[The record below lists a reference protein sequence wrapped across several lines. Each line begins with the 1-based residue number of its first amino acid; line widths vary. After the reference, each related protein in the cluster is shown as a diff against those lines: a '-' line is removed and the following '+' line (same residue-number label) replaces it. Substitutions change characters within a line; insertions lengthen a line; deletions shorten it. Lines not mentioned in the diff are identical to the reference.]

1 MKAIMYH
8 YVRQNDQRLPH
19 FTYLH
24 RRDFRRQLDHVAETG
39 GIVPREAF
47 FESLHTGRPVPG
59 HVLTFDDGFSD
70 HAGEVAPELARRGLW
85 GLFFVSTGPYVT
97 GRLLGVHR
105 IHMLLGRL
113 GGRRALS
120 LLEAK
125 LDEAML
131 QPEHVDLFR
140 GRTYWNQVLDEETQV
155 FKNVLNYYVSYEHRE
170 GLLESM
176 MEAVFGDEAELARE
190 FYAAPED
197 LVAMAR
203 AGMVIGSHSVS
214 HPVFSKLPRA
224 EQEREIADSFGWLAD
239 CLGEPATTFC
249 YPYGGFHSFTSET
262 EEILAANGCV
272 LAFNVES
279 RDIGEA
285 DLLHRPLALPRYDCN
300 EFPHG
305 RATVGSAAVHPPQQ
319 DE

>member
-1 MKAIMYH
+1 MKALMYH
-8 YVRQNDQRLPH
+8 YVRQSDSRLPH

-24 RRDFRRQLDHVAETG
+24 RRDFRRQLDHLAENG
-39 GIVPREAF
+39 GFVSRDAF

-70 HAGEVAPELARRGLW
+70 HATEVVPELTSRGLW
-85 GLFFVSTGPYVT
+85 GLFFVPTGPYVT

-113 GGRRALS
+113 GGARALS
-120 LLEAK
+120 LLESH

-140 GRTYWNQVLDEETQV
+140 GRTYWNQVLDEHTQV
-155 FKNVLNYYVSYEHRE
+155 FKNVLNYYVSYEHR
-170 GLLESM
+170 GTLLETM
-176 MEAVFGDEAELARE
+176 MEAVFGDEAEAVRS

-203 AGMVIGSHSVS
+203 AGMVIGSHTDS
-214 HPVFSKLPRA
+214 HPVLSKLPRV
-224 EQEREIADSFGWLAD
+224 EQEREIAVSFGWLAD

-249 YPYGGFHSFTSET
+249 YPYGGFHSFTPET

-272 LAFNVES
+272 VAFNVES
-279 RDIGEA
+279 RDIEGR

-305 RATVGSAAVHPPQQ
+305 RATTGNAAAHAPQR